1 MNRLLLLI
9 VDLIGTL
16 VGLIGSRAGF
26 SAVFAGMTW
35 GLVGTFNFLVVEAF
49 VCALVND
56 KLGFAGEG
64 VAGNAVNVSVEL
76 CLACPLIGFCVV
88 D

>member
-1 MNRLLLLI
+1 MI

-16 VGLIGSRAGF
+16 VGLIGSKACS

-49 VCALVND
+49 VCVLVND
-56 KLGFAGEG
+56 KLGFAGDG
-64 VAGNAVNVSVEL
+64 LAGNAVNVLGEL
-76 CLACPLIGFCVV
+76 GFCVV

>member
-1 MNRLLLLI
+1 LNRLLLLI

-16 VGLIGSRAGF
+16 VGLIGSKAGPSAGF
-26 SAVFAGMTW
+26 VGRFW

-76 CLACPLIGFCVV
+76 CLACSLIGFCVV

>member
-16 VGLIGSRAGF
+16 VGLIGSKADPSAGF
-26 SAVFAGMTW
+26 VGRTW
-35 GLVGTFNFLVVEAF
+35 GLVGTFNFLVVEVF

-64 VAGNAVNVSVEL
+64 EAGNAVNVSVEL
-76 CLACPLIGFCVV
+76 CLARSLIGFCVV

>member
-16 VGLIGSRAGF
+16 VGLIGSKAGS

-35 GLVGTFNFLVVEAF
+35 GLVGIFNFLVVAAF

-76 CLACPLIGFCVV
+76 CLACSLIGFCVV

>member
-9 VDLIGTL
+9 VDLTL
-16 VGLIGSRAGF
+16 VGLIGSKTGF
-26 SAVFAGMTW
+26 SAGFVRLTW

-76 CLACPLIGFCVV
+76 CLACSLIGFCVV